1 MRYDI
6 HLVFLYN
13 IYIGKYIKKL
23 LGMPGYI
30 LKRVNNLI
38 CVRESKKLTHE
49 LLDKFNNKR
58 SELKYLSN
66 FRKRNQTRFYD

>member
-1 MRYDI
+1 
-6 HLVFLYN
+6 
-13 IYIGKYIKKL
+13 
-23 LGMPGYI
+23 MPGYI

-38 CVRESKKLTHE
+38 CVRESKELTHE

-66 FRKRNQTRFYD
+66 FSKRNQTRFYD